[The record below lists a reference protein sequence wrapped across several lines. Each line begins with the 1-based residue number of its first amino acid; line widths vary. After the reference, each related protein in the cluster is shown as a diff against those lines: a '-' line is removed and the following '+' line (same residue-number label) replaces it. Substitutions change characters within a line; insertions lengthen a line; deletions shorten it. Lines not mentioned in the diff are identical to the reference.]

1 VQKIGAPVAKAAV
14 YVFAFVSWAIAMLLI
29 YNMAGMVFRGH
40 IEEYWFAI
48 LLLMFGAG
56 VFFWELSRYV
66 IKQGIPQVASFF
78 QPVAPGGADGQNS
91 TPLMTKDTTAMAKN
105 ETPSYTFTAPVTI
118 TNATNHNAAGGI
130 ISNAP
135 VTVNHYYD
143 KSKPT
148 PSTIDAEI
156 IEPATVVP
164 EAETASLDEL
174 VAYTE
179 THMGRA
185 VAENTV
191 RNVLERNAVESC
203 GEEKRGK
210 ARAKLYPKE
219 RAEKVLSDYVTIN
232 KRK

>member
-1 VQKIGAPVAKAAV
+1 
-14 YVFAFVSWAIAMLLI
+14 
-29 YNMAGMVFRGH
+29 
-40 IEEYWFAI
+40 
-48 LLLMFGAG
+48 MFGAG

-66 IKQGIPQVASFF
+66 IKQGVPQAAALF
-78 QPVAPGGADGQNS
+78 QSP
-91 TPLMTKDTTAMAKN
+91 TPNGTDEQTMNPLVIKDTTTMAKN
-105 ETPSYTFTAPVTI
+105 EPPPITFTGPVSI
-118 TNATNHNAAGGI
+118 TNATNHNAPGGI

-143 KSKPT
+143 KSKPA

-191 RNVLERNAVESC
+191 RNVLDRNAVESC

-210 ARAKLYPKE
+210 ARAKLFPKE

-232 KRK
+232 KNK